1 MRLDMRIHQSRD
13 TKPPA
18 WTDNVV
24 ALPADR
30 PKPFLFLAI
39 AMSALLLLATAPLT
53 AARGGALEGAA
64 APTIVLVHGAWAD
77 ETGWNDVV
85 ARLQKDGYRTAAP
98 RLGVID
104 PSADI
109 ATVRATL
116 DAIAGPKILVG
127 HSYGGYV
134 VTNAASGRTDVQAL
148 VYTAAFTPDEGD
160 TLQSLGVGY
169 APPAAFEHFIWT
181 GEPFASLAY
190 IDPVWFRHDFAQ
202 DLNPKAA
209 AQMSDH
215 QQPIALPILIT
226 PSGPAAW
233 HTVPSWFA
241 ISGADRMIDP
251 ALQRAEASRIG
262 ATTVVFD
269 DASHAGG
276 FTHYAARFTT
286 LIEDAAAATTH

>member
-1 MRLDMRIHQSRD
+1 MSVNNRFHLAPD
-13 TKPPA
+13 TRAPA
-18 WTDNVV
+18 RSNDVV
-24 ALPADR
+24 ALPAQW
-30 PKPFLFLAI
+30 PKPFLLLAI

-53 AARGGALEGAA
+53 AAGSRALNGEE
-64 APTIVLVHGAWAD
+64 APTVVLVHGAWGD
-77 ETGWNDVV
+77 ETAWNDVV
-85 ARLQKDGYRTAAP
+85 ARLQKDGYPTAAP

-134 VTNAASGRTDVQAL
+134 VTNAASGRTDVRAL

-209 AQMSDH
+209 ARMSAH

-233 HTVPSWFA
+233 HSIPSWFA

-276 FTHYAARFTT
+276 FTHYATRFTK
-286 LIEDAAAATTH
+286 LIEAAAATTAH

>member
-1 MRLDMRIHQSRD
+1 MSAASRTHLIGD
-13 TKPPA
+13 TKPTAPS
-18 WTDNVV
+18 DNAVV
-24 ALPADR
+24 SRPHR
-30 PKPFLFLAI
+30 PKRFLPLALTL
-39 AMSALLLLATAPLT
+39 SALLLLATAPLSV
-53 AARGGALEGAA
+53 AKVGAVGSAA
-64 APTIVLVHGAWAD
+64 APTIVFVHGAWAD

-116 DAIAGPKILVG
+116 DGIAGPKILVG

-169 APPAAFEHFIWT
+169 APPAAFDHFIWT

-209 AQMSDH
+209 AQMSAH
-215 QQPIALPILIT
+215 QQPIALPILTT

-233 HTVPSWFA
+233 HTIPSWFA

-276 FTHYAARFTT
+276 FTHYAARFTK

>member
-1 MRLDMRIHQSRD
+1 MRVASRIHLNPD
-13 TKPPA
+13 TKPLA
-18 WTDNVV
+18 HSDIVV

-30 PKPFLFLAI
+30 PKPFLLLAI
-39 AMSALLLLATAPLT
+39 AISALLLLATVPRTT
-53 AARGGALEGAA
+53 ARAGAVESAA
-64 APTIVLVHGAWAD
+64 APTIVFVHGAWAD

-116 DAIAGPKILVG
+116 DGIAGPKILVG
-127 HSYGGYV
+127 HSYGGFV

-215 QQPIALPILIT
+215 QQPIALPILTT

-233 HTVPSWFA
+233 HSIPSWFA

-276 FTHYAARFTT
+276 FTHYAARFTK
-286 LIEDAAAATTH
+286 LIEAAAAATAH

>member
-1 MRLDMRIHQSRD
+1 MGVVRRAHQ
-13 TKPPA
+13 
-18 WTDNVV
+18 
-24 ALPADR
+24 
-30 PKPFLFLAI
+30 PKPWLLVAI
-39 AMSALLLLATAPLT
+39 SVLALLLLAAAPVT
-53 AARGGALEGAA
+53 AATGRVSAGAS
-64 APTIVLVHGAWAD
+64 APTVVLVHGAWAD
-77 ETGWNDVV
+77 ETSWDAVV
-85 ARLQKDGYRTAAP
+85 ARLHQDGYQTATP
-98 RLGVID
+98 RISASD
-104 PSADI
+104 PTADI
-109 ATVRATL
+109 ATVRAVL

-134 VTNAASGRTDVQAL
+134 VTNVAFGRTDVQAL
-148 VYTAAFTPDEGD
+148 VFTAAFTPDEGD
-160 TLQSLGVGY
+160 TLLSLGVGY
-169 APPAAFEHFIWT
+169 LPPAGLAHLVWT

-190 IDPVWFRHDFAQ
+190 IDPAWFRHDFAQ
-202 DLNPKAA
+202 DLNPKLA
-209 AQMSDH
+209 AQLSDH
-215 QQPIALPILIT
+215 QQPIALPILTT

-276 FTHYAARFTT
+276 FTHYGARFTK

>member
-1 MRLDMRIHQSRD
+1 
-13 TKPPA
+13 
-18 WTDNVV
+18 
-24 ALPADR
+24 
-30 PKPFLFLAI
+30 
-39 AMSALLLLATAPLT
+39 MSALLLLATAPLM
-53 AARGGALEGAA
+53 AARAGALESAA

-77 ETGWNDVV
+77 ETAWDAVV
-85 ARLQKDGYRTAAP
+85 ARLQKDGYPTATP
-98 RLGVID
+98 RISATD
-104 PSADI
+104 PTADI
-109 ATVRATL
+109 ATVHAGL

-134 VTNAASGRTDVQAL
+134 VTNAACGRTDVRAL
-148 VYTAAFTPDEGD
+148 VYTAAFTRDEGD
-160 TLQSLGVGY
+160 TLLSSGVGY
-169 APPAAFEHFIWT
+169 APPAAFPHLVWT

-209 AQMSDH
+209 AEMSDH
-215 QQPIALPILIT
+215 QQPIALPILTT

-233 HTVPSWFA
+233 RSIPSWFA

-276 FTHYAARFTT
+276 FTHNAARFTK
-286 LIEDAAAATTH
+286 LIEDVAAATAR